1 LIFLGITR
9 SKVHRENPP
18 SNGGFSRYHNY
29 MISRTHL
36 QNTIQRKLEA
46 NRVVALIG
54 PRQCG
59 KTTLARQFVPPTS
72 ANYFD
77 LEDPF
82 SLARLD
88 QPMTALQDSQ
98 GLVVLDEIQR
108 RPELFPV
115 L

>member
-1 LIFLGITR
+1 
-9 SKVHRENPP
+9 
-18 SNGGFSRYHNY
+18 
-29 MISRTHL
+29 MIARTL
-36 QNTIQRKLEA
+36 LKNTIQSKLEV
-46 NRVVALIG
+46 NRVVGLIG

-88 QPMTALQDSQ
+88 QPMTALKDLQ
-98 GLVVLDEIQR
+98 GLVVIDEIQR
-108 RPELFPV
+108 RPESSLFCEFWQTELLCQPDS
-115 L
+115 